1 MAGLGEALFTA
12 LSHKP
17 ENAVDLFLH
26 LRLQSTLRDLSSL
39 IKKKKKVSRKAA
51 VSLSW
56 WNACLACVKSWV

>member
-26 LRLQSTLRDLSSL
+26 LRLQSTLRDPSSL
-39 IKKKKKVSRKAA
+39 IKKKKKYPGRLLCRSVGGML
-51 VSLSW
+51 V
-56 WNACLACVKSWV
+56 